1 MVSPTSCGRPRGPV
15 LVKGRNGCAWYVL
28 LASST
33 RVGAGV
39 RGAAAWRDFG
49 GGGSTKMAH
58 KIAVEMLKKAKL
70 FCDIYF
76 SSSSTGCEYK
86 NKS

>member
-1 MVSPTSCGRPRGPV
+1 
-15 LVKGRNGCAWYVL
+15 
-28 LASST
+28 
-33 RVGAGV
+33 VGAGV